1 MVLWNSE
8 CDRERP
14 MSKLEMGMRVAREE
28 EAERRERRARNA
40 LLDYDRYF
48 DREGFFIF
56 FFMGNSMRWNFAER
70 LTRVWWTPSGR
81 STSRRT
87 RAPSTRKYTFLKDT
101 FPTFPTFF

>member
-56 FFMGNSMRWNFAER
+56 FFHGKFNALEFC
-70 LTRVWWTPSGR
+70 
-81 STSRRT
+81 
-87 RAPSTRKYTFLKDT
+87 RKTDESVVDAKRKEYLKENKSSFDT
-101 FPTFPTFF
+101 